1 MADTELVRV
10 LDYILNRGDA
20 ASIEAVAAAVIR
32 RKRDLELFG
41 SAGLPD
47 PAQWA
52 RKTASQLEGG
62 AALEGIRS
70 TVRRMAEE
78 LIRRE
83 APELSDG
90 QLEELLDPWMG
101 NSTAG
106 TGEKTL
112 QPDLLA
118 EMVHQFIAFSAGR
131 MDGETQ
137 KQLEVQLGSWP
148 KRYWS
153 AFPPVVRSLINDLLK
168 GSLSEREFESKLRSV
183 LTLRGAGHTKAEE

>member
-1 MADTELVRV
+1 MADVELVRV
-10 LDYILNRGDA
+10 LDYILNRCDA

-32 RKRDLELFG
+32 RRRDLELFG

-47 PAQWA
+47 PAEWA

-83 APELSDG
+83 APELSDD

-101 NSTAG
+101 NPTASTPD
-106 TGEKTL
+106 KTPNL
-112 QPDLLA
+112 DLLA
-118 EMVHQFIAFSAGR
+118 EMVHQFVAFSTGQ

-137 KQLEVQLGSWP
+137 TQLEAQLGSWP

-168 GSLSEREFESKLRSV
+168 GSLLEEEFELKLRSV
-183 LTLRGAGHTKAEE
+183 LTLRGAGQKEREE

>member
-1 MADTELVRV
+1 MADAELVRV
-10 LDYILNRGDA
+10 LDYILNRCDA
-20 ASIEAVAAAVIR
+20 SSIEAVAAAVIR

-62 AALEGIRS
+62 AALEGVRA

-83 APELSDG
+83 APELSDD

-101 NSTAG
+101 NSLSG
-106 TGEKTL
+106 KPEKTL
-112 QPDLLA
+112 EPDLLD
-118 EMVHQFIAFSAGR
+118 EMIHQFIVFSTGQ
-131 MDGETQ
+131 MDDDTQ
-137 KQLEVQLGSWP
+137 KQLEAQLGSWP
-148 KRYWS
+148 KRYWA
-153 AFPPVVRSLINDLLK
+153 AFPAVVRSLVNDFLK
-168 GSLSEREFESKLRSV
+168 GSLSERDFELKLRSV
-183 LTLRGAGHTKAEE
+183 LTLRSAGQKKDQE